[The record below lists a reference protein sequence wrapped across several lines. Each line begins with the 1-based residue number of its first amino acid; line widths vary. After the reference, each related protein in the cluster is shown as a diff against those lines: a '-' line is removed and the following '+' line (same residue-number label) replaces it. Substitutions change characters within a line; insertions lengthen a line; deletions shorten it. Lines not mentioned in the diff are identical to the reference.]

1 MDNTEKYQIEPIPGR
16 ICFTEI
22 IFCTIYKILESKVK
36 LGMSQPLYMTATFQK
51 KLLFNYINEITLYSH
66 FILG

>member
-36 LGMSQPLYMTATFQK
+36 LGMSQPLYMTATF
-51 KLLFNYINEITLYSH
+51 
-66 FILG
+66 

>member
-1 MDNTEKYQIEPIPGR
+1 MDNTEKYQSEQIPGR

-36 LGMSQPLYMTATFQK
+36 LGMRKPLYMTATF
-51 KLLFNYINEITLYSH
+51 
-66 FILG
+66 